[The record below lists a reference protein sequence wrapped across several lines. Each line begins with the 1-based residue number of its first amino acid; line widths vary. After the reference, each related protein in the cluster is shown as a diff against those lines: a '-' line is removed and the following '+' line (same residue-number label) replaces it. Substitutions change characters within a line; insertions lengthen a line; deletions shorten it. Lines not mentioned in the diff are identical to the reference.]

1 MEKTMIYY
9 VQDLIIDTVDG
20 TEHLDTTILN
30 TALSHKKISQIK
42 NYNTTNI
49 LHEKL
54 LHVIKH
60 S

>member
-20 TEHLDTTILN
+20 TEHLETTIHN